1 MPHGPGPVAPVP
13 PQVSSVPGQMMPQAV
28 APTQMRGF
36 MPVTNPGVVQK
47 PGPVSM
53 QLAGPIESAAAQ
65 PVVSPAAPPPT
76 VQTADTS
83 NVPGRSYLSR
93 V

>member
-1 MPHGPGPVAPVP
+1 MPHGPGPVAHVP
-13 PQVSSVPGQMMPQAV
+13 PQASVPGQKMPQAV

-36 MPVTNPGVVQK
+36 MPVTNPGVVQN
-47 PGPVSM
+47 PGPISM
-53 QLAGPIESAAAQ
+53 QPASPIESAAAQ

-83 NVPGRSYLSR
+83 NVPGKS
-93 V
+93 